1 MTISIPYQIDKV
13 LIGANNLHGIGE
25 SVTQTI
31 CCCKKK
37 KKLLLASRAQKV
49 HEKAKCC

>member
-13 LIGANNLHGIGE
+13 LIRANNLHGIGE

-31 CCCKKK
+31 CCLKKK
-37 KKLLLASRAQKV
+37 KKK
-49 HEKAKCC
+49 KNYY